1 MGIVGYGKAM
11 AKAPTYLR
19 QLEIELLNRS
29 EEVMLFEELDGFIA
43 GIVCCPELI
52 KPSEWLPVVWGRT
65 DDKSAPVFENLED
78 ANRVIA
84 LVMGHYNHVAVTLSK
99 TPDRYSP
106 RFAEDDRNGDI
117 LWELWIEGFE
127 KAMKLRPTAW
137 LPLLEADAEISDA
150 VRGIL
155 TLTEVSRRDE
165 GIPEARREELQEIA
179 HELIGP
185 WVIAINEWRMEN
197 YSSETG
203 ASAAFPASHTPFG
216 KVGRNDPCPCGS
228 GKKYKKCCGL
238 N

>member
-1 MGIVGYGKAM
+1 M
-11 AKAPTYLR
+11 AKAPPYLH
-19 QLEIELLNRS
+19 QLKNELLDLDD
-29 EEVMLFEELDGFIA
+29 EAMLIEELDGFVA

-52 KPSEWLPVVWGRT
+52 QPSEWLSVVWGRT
-65 DDKSAPVFENLED
+65 QENSAAVFEAVEH
-78 ANRVIA
+78 ANKVIT

-106 RFAEDDRNGDI
+106 LFAEDDRNGDI
-117 LWELWIEGFE
+117 LWEIWIEGFE

-150 VRGIL
+150 VRGLL
-155 TLTEVSRRDE
+155 TLTEVARRDE
-165 GIPEARREELQEIA
+165 RVSKIRREELQDIA

-197 YSSETG
+197 YSPDTG
-203 ASAAFPASHTPFG
+203 KSASFPANHSPFG
-216 KVGRNDPCPCGS
+216 KVGRNEPCPCGS